1 MNRLLT
7 KFCFLPL
14 VSPLMILSIV
24 LSASCTKA
32 DEVAQLKPHAEFS
45 YLNEELLVGEA
56 VEFIN
61 ESQNTD
67 HSTTYSWE
75 FGDGSTS
82 TEQAPS
88 HVYNELGRYLVSLT
102 IVNDGVESARKTIE
116 IKVSLSNTILGRTGL
131 RACLNNLE
139 SKIMVCAHRAN
150 HYTTPENSIA
160 AIEASINKGIAFV
173 EIDIK
178 QSKDGVLLLMH
189 DNTIDRTSN
198 GSGNVSDYTLAEL
211 KQFNLEHEGNIT
223 SHQIPTFAEVL
234 AAARGKIYLDL
245 DVKIENFAKVFN
257 EVKLYG
263 MVDQVMFT
271 LKNVST
277 AKSLVNNDERVIVMP
292 IVNTQDDIEK
302 YTMAGLNLAV
312 LHYTSSSFNNELITV
327 AHNKN
332 LQVFRLVYVNSST
345 TPESDSYRQM
355 DKFIGLKGNIV
366 QTDYPVEVKAYLQ
379 SKNLN

>member
-1 MNRLLT
+1 
-7 KFCFLPL
+7 
-14 VSPLMILSIV
+14 
-24 LSASCTKA
+24 
-32 DEVAQLKPHAEFS
+32 
-45 YLNEELLVGEA
+45 
-56 VEFIN
+56 
-61 ESQNTD
+61 
-67 HSTTYSWE
+67 
-75 FGDGSTS
+75 
-82 TEQAPS
+82 
-88 HVYNELGRYLVSLT
+88 
-102 IVNDGVESARKTIE
+102 
-116 IKVSLSNTILGRTGL
+116 
-131 RACLNNLE
+131 
-139 SKIMVCAHRAN
+139 MVCAHRAN